1 MAPRDG
7 NACFGANCWLVFLG
21 GSALAPPLLG
31 GRLGPEFIIL
41 AAFFVVAA
49 LPFFDP
55 TLLSLLSNLRLLF
68 ELLPPRN
75 EVALP
80 LAPLGTAKPLKVCIS
95 FGNPG
100 KPAKANPAGNFSAL
114 FSACLLYTSPSPR
127 D

>member
-1 MAPRDG
+1 MPPRAG
-7 NACFGANCWLVFLG
+7 NDFCDANFCFLFLG
-21 GSALAPPLLG
+21 VSALAPPLLG

-41 AAFFVVAA
+41 AAFFVFAA

-114 FSACLLYTSPSPR
+114 FSASCRVVSI
-127 D
+127 